1 MNSNDVIK
9 LLQDFQK
16 LRMDLLKPEKIL
28 SAGLQLKKIYS
39 EVEAEVRLLE
49 LEKRESELKS
59 CHESIYIKYYK
70 KKMSDQKI
78 EKPDRRNFHE
88 YERYISLLE
97 NFYQNQEKDLQK
109 YLLILKKIRSV
120 PDAES
125 IQILS
130 DLLSEDLENIELLTE
145 LKLKQNILILKQLTG
160 RSDRDSVKKRK
171 KIEDFIIKSLSS
183 FKQMK
188 ETGIS

>member
-16 LRMDLLKPEKIL
+16 LRMDLLRPEKIL
-28 SAGLQLKKIYS
+28 SAGIQLKKLYSDVES
-39 EVEAEVRLLE
+39 EVKLLE

-59 CHESIYIKYYK
+59 YHESIYIKYYK

-78 EKPDRRNFHE
+78 ERPDRRNFHE
-88 YERYISLLE
+88 YERYIAVME
-97 NFYQNQEKDLQK
+97 NFYISQEKELQK
-109 YLLILKKIRSV
+109 YLQMLKKIRSV

-130 DLLSEDLENIELLTE
+130 DLLAEDLENIELLTE
-145 LKLKQNILILKQLTG
+145 LKLKQNVLILKQLIG
-160 RSDRDSVKKRK
+160 KQDKESARKRK
-171 KIEDFIIKSLSS
+171 KIEDFLIKSLSS
-183 FKQMK
+183 FKQIK

>member
-28 SAGLQLKKIYS
+28 SAGLQLKKLYA
-39 EVEAEVRLLE
+39 EVESEVRLLE
-49 LEKRESELKS
+49 LEKRESELRS
-59 CHESIYIKYYK
+59 YHESIYIKYYK
-70 KKMSDQKI
+70 KKMSDLKI
-78 EKPDRRNFHE
+78 EKPDRRNFLE
-88 YERYISLLE
+88 YEQYIGLLE
-97 NFYQNQEKDLQK
+97 NFYQSQEKDLQK
-109 YLLILKKIRSV
+109 YLQILKKIRSV

-130 DLLSEDLENIELLTE
+130 DLLAEDLENIELLTE
-145 LKLKQNILILKQLTG
+145 LKLKQNVLILKQLIG
-160 RSDRDSVKKRK
+160 RTDKESARKRK
-171 KIEDFIIKSLSS
+171 KIEDFLIKSLSS

>member
-28 SAGLQLKKIYS
+28 SAGIQLKKIYS
-39 EVEAEVRLLE
+39 EVETEVRLLE

-59 CHESIYIKYYK
+59 YHESIYIKYYK

-78 EKPDRRNFHE
+78 EKPDRRNFYE
-88 YERYISLLE
+88 YERYIGLLE

-120 PDAES
+120 PDTES

-130 DLLSEDLENIELLTE
+130 DLLAEDLENIELLTE

-160 RSDRDSVKKRK
+160 RSDRDSAKKRK

>member
-39 EVEAEVRLLE
+39 EVESEVRLLE

-59 CHESIYIKYYK
+59 YHESIYTKYYK

-78 EKPDRRNFHE
+78 EKPDRRNYSE
-88 YERYISLLE
+88 YERYIGLLE
-97 NFYQNQEKDLQK
+97 TFYQRQEKDLQK
-109 YLLILKKIRSV
+109 YLQILKKIRSV

-130 DLLSEDLENIELLTE
+130 DLLAEDLENIELLTE
-145 LKLKQNILILKQLTG
+145 LKLKQNVLILKQLTG
-160 RSDRDSVKKRK
+160 KSDKESARKRK
-171 KIEDFIIKSLSS
+171 KIEDFLIKSLSS